1 MGLID
6 DADDDSKV
14 LAIDLTVEP
23 FVLRVR
29 LDAMGEDEAD
39 ELPDEDELLVLA
51 WRLLVP
57 DRKEQRVSLLIFF

>member
-1 MGLID
+1 MVD
-6 DADDDSKV
+6 DVDDSKV

-51 WRLLVP
+51 WRLLGP
-57 DRKEQRVSLLIFF
+57 DRKERRVSL